1 MGRVN
6 LLTNFKSG
14 AVYFQWTQIF
24 SENSSKEVC
33 ISEDSPV
40 EGNVLMCWSPLS
52 LGMKDLWI
60 SGKAIGETQG
70 QKNHGIFR
78 IFRISVFLSSL
89 AVQDGSIVGLSLT
102 HSLTE

>member
-1 MGRVN
+1 M
-6 LLTNFKSG
+6 
-14 AVYFQWTQIF
+14 YFQWTLIF
-24 SENSSKEVC
+24 TENSSKEVC
-33 ISEDSPV
+33 ISEDSPVV

-70 QKNHGIFR
+70 QKNNGIFK
-78 IFRISVFLSSL
+78 IFRISVFLYSL
-89 AVQDGSIVGLSLT
+89 AVQDSSIVGLSLT